1 MVNIKHMPSMSPV
14 SRFPGIRYERVPVAR
29 GVNHRRSDTVD
40 RRERDSNSIKGFQV
54 RGKYCW
60 VAMPTGAWNRSWWEI

>member
-29 GVNHRRSDTVD
+29 GVNHMGKGTSINQRVNLAKELLASSQENGLVSIESYHH
-40 RRERDSNSIKGFQV
+40 RE
-54 RGKYCW
+54 
-60 VAMPTGAWNRSWWEI
+60 